1 MALVSQ
7 SERDGSRSEPDR
19 DGRVSRRRCTRD
31 GGLSRTEVSCL
42 ESSLVFPSSRGVERL
57 GAPALPPCL
66 PPCLPAS
73 LPGCWLLLLLL
84 LLATAQ
90 RAPRRR
96 VVREGGGRVACPLP
110 QPLRGGVYI
119 VASQQRQLQR
129 RQVELEELRQ
139 AIGWWVALR
148 LRLTTL
154 ETLALLLLFRSFFSL
169 SFFSFFCFDY
179 CIINSFFLFPVSF
192 PFVSSLLSLKEVEP
206 FLVDPPPLLL
216 RPLASSSSA
225 SPLRISSLLPTPPH
239 PTPPSLH
246 TTRWVC
252 FFFLFCGGNVQLS
265 FFGFFSCLL
274 DRNLFF
280 FVRAG

>member
-57 GAPALPPCL
+57 GAPAL

-169 SFFSFFCFDY
+169 S
-179 CIINSFFLFPVSF
+179 
-192 PFVSSLLSLKEVEP
+192 
-206 FLVDPPPLLL
+206 
-216 RPLASSSSA
+216 
-225 SPLRISSLLPTPPH
+225 
-239 PTPPSLH
+239 
-246 TTRWVC
+246 
-252 FFFLFCGGNVQLS
+252 
-265 FFGFFSCLL
+265 
-274 DRNLFF
+274 LFF
-280 FVRAG
+280 FFFVLIIVSSILSFCFQFLFHSSVPSFL

>member
-1 MALVSQ
+1 M
-7 SERDGSRSEPDR
+7 
-19 DGRVSRRRCTRD
+19 SRRRCTRD

-169 SFFSFFCFDY
+169 SFFLFFVLIIVSSILSFCFQ
-179 CIINSFFLFPVSF
+179 FLFHSSVPSF
-192 PFVSSLLSLKEVEP
+192 L
-206 FLVDPPPLLL
+206 
-216 RPLASSSSA
+216 
-225 SPLRISSLLPTPPH
+225 
-239 PTPPSLH
+239 
-246 TTRWVC
+246 
-252 FFFLFCGGNVQLS
+252 
-265 FFGFFSCLL
+265 
-274 DRNLFF
+274 
-280 FVRAG
+280 